1 MNYSYGQLRKDI
13 HQVFYDFFNHEYRV
27 CKAGEFDFEFMEY
40 RTDDILR
47 IIKNCGGDID
57 EYETIFINERE
68 GDRLKCQNMKQLEK
82 I

>member
-1 MNYSYGQLRKDI
+1 MTYCYGQLRKDI

-47 IIKNCGGDID
+47 IIKNCGGDIE

>member
-13 HQVFYDFFNHEYRV
+13 HQVFYDLINHEYRI

-47 IIKNCGGDID
+47 IIKKLWRR
-57 EYETIFINERE
+57 Y
-68 GDRLKCQNMKQLEK
+68 L
-82 I
+82 